1 MEHHDPLNLV
11 GTTVGEKYDIEAVV
25 GEGGFGVVYRAMHRI
40 WKQPVA
46 IKCFKALID
55 VPPDVRETLLKDFIQ
70 EGALLTQLSGRT
82 ASIVQARDVGTF
94 VTPSGASVLYM
105 VLEWLEGMT
114 LEAMLEAERAR
125 LGYEGGAAWP
135 IEKVMTL
142 LEPVAEALAVVHR
155 RGIAHRDMKPANI
168 FVLAPETDEMH
179 VKVLDFGIAKVVQ
192 SAAEHGS
199 FTKTGGKVTSFTP
212 AYGAPEQFSRAQGA
226 TGPWTDVYA
235 FALVMTEMLV
245 GRPPLEGDDFIQLG
259 MATANPN
266 RRPTPGAFGVHLAPG
281 LEAVFQR
288 ALAVKTADRFAT
300 AGEFWQAVRGALNM
314 SDMRLTADPGGAR
327 NFAYGGEGT
336 NPQPAGALGGPTLQG
351 GPSMAGPNP
360 YGSATAPTELGTS
373 LTAGSLANAARAGA
387 THANVVAT
395 NPAPTA
401 PRSKTW
407 IVAGTVVGAVAA
419 LIFFLRARGDGDG
432 DGARVTPVRV
442 AAPAASVAPAAP
454 LPAPLKNC
462 GEKMASI
469 AGGKFFMGSDDKD
482 ASDDERPAHQVTL
495 APYCID
501 LYEVTAAEYK
511 ACSDVGECKRAPVEV
526 EWKDIRAQERKPFS
540 RLCNANHPENGA
552 HPINCIDWEM
562 ANTYCS
568 WQKGRLPTEA
578 EWEFAARGPDGRRYP
593 WGDEAPDKTRMNACG
608 KECIIWGAKNGVEM
622 GYGGKGMYADDDGFP
637 STAPVGSFSDG
648 KSRYGL
654 FDVVGNVWE
663 WTSDWDAKY
672 APEPATDPKGPATG
686 TRRIVRGGAF
696 NGVMPSWVRPSQ
708 RYSDLPSTHSHAYGF
723 RCAQSR

>member
-1 MEHHDPLNLV
+1 MEHHDPLNLI

-25 GEGGFGVVYRAMHRI
+25 GEGGFGIVYKAMHRI

-55 VPPDVRETLLKDFIQ
+55 VAPDVREALLKDFIQ

-94 VTPSGASVLYM
+94 VTPSGAWVPYM

-114 LEAMLEAERAR
+114 LEAMLEAERVH
-125 LGYEGGAAWP
+125 LGRTGGAAWP
-135 IEKVMTL
+135 IEKVMAL
-142 LEPVAEALAVVHR
+142 LEPVAAALEVVHR

-199 FTKTGGKVTSFTP
+199 FTKTGGQVTSFTP
-212 AYGAPEQFSRAQGA
+212 GYGAPEQFSRAQGA

-235 FALVMTEMLV
+235 LALVMTEILI

-266 RRPTPGAFGVHLAPG
+266 RRPTPGAFGVHLAGG

-288 ALAVKTADRFAT
+288 ALAVKTGDRFAT
-300 AGEFWQAVRGALNM
+300 AGEFWQAVRAALNM
-314 SDMRLTADPGGAR
+314 PDMRMTGDAGGSRSLAVG
-327 NFAYGGEGT
+327 AGGT
-336 NPQPAGALGGPTLQG
+336 NPQPSGAVAGGPTLQG
-351 GPSMAGPNP
+351 AVPTSPANP
-360 YGSATAPTELGTS
+360 KVFSTAPTELGTPLS
-373 LTAGSLANAARAGA
+373 SGSLATGTGTTR
-387 THANVVAT
+387 ANVVAT
-395 NPAPTA
+395 NPTPTA
-401 PRSKTW
+401 PRSKTG
-407 IVAGTVVGAVAA
+407 VLVGAVLGGVAVA
-419 LIFFLRARGDGDG
+419 GAGFFLMGRGKGDGPSLSG
-432 DGARVTPVRV
+432 VVAPPVASAAPVV
-442 AAPAASVAPAAP
+442 AAPPP
-454 LPAPLKNC
+454 LQHCAD
-462 GEKMASI
+462 EKMASI
-469 AGGKFFMGSDDKD
+469 DGGKFFMGADDKD
-482 ASDDERPAHQVTL
+482 ASEDERPAHQVTL
-495 APYCID
+495 SPYCID
-501 LYEVTAAEYK
+501 LYEVTAAAYK
-511 ACSDVGECKRAPVEV
+511 ACSDVGECKRAPILV
-526 EWKDIRAQERKPFS
+526 EWKDIRAQEQKSYS

-552 HPINCIDWEM
+552 HPINCVDWEM
-562 ANTYCS
+562 ASTYCA
-568 WQKGRLPTEA
+568 WQKKRLPTEA

-593 WGDEAPDKTRMNACG
+593 WGDEEPDKTRMNACG
-608 KECIIWGAKNGVEM
+608 KECTSWSAKNHVVL
-622 GYGGKGMYADDDGFP
+622 GYGEQRMYPDDDGFP
-637 STAPVGSFSDG
+637 LTAPVGSFPEG

-654 FDVVGNVWE
+654 LDVVGNVWE
-663 WTSDWDAKY
+663 WTTDWDAKY

-686 TRRIVRGGAF
+686 ARRVVRGGAF

-708 RYSDLPSTHSHAYGF
+708 RYSDIPTTHSHAYGF

>member
-25 GEGGFGVVYRAMHRI
+25 GEGGFGIVYRAMHRI

-46 IKCFKALID
+46 IKCFKALMD
-55 VPPDVRETLLKDFIQ
+55 VAPDVREGLLKDFIQ

-82 ASIVQARDVGTF
+82 ASIVQARDVGTL
-94 VTPSGASVLYM
+94 VTPSGAWVPYM

-125 LGYEGGAAWP
+125 LGHDGGAAWP
-135 IEKVMTL
+135 IEKVMAL
-142 LEPVAEALAVVHR
+142 LEPVAAALEVVHR

-199 FTKTGGKVTSFTP
+199 FTKTGGHVTSFTP

-235 FALVMTEMLV
+235 LALVMSEMLI

-266 RRPTPGAFGVHLAPG
+266 RRPTPGAFGVHLAAG
-281 LEAVFQR
+281 LEGVFQR
-288 ALAVKTADRFAT
+288 ALAVKTGDRFAT
-300 AGEFWQAVRGALNM
+300 AGEFWQAVRAALHM
-314 SDMRLTADPGGAR
+314 PDMRMTADPGGSR
-327 NFAYGGEGT
+327 SFAYGAGGT
-336 NPQPAGALGGPTLQG
+336 QPQPSALGGPTLQG
-351 GPSMAGPNP
+351 SPTASAPNP
-360 YGSATAPTELGTS
+360 KVFSTAPTELGAPLS
-373 LTAGSLANAARAGA
+373 SGSLGAATGIGA
-387 THANVVAT
+387 TRANVVAT

-401 PRSKTW
+401 PRSKSG
-407 IVAGTVVGAVAA
+407 VVVGAVIGAA
-419 LIFFLRARGDGDG
+419 AIAGVGFFLMQRGQGDKT
-432 DGARVTPVRV
+432 GAPSV
-442 AAPAASVAPAAP
+442 AAPAPVASAAPAVP
-454 LPAPLKNC
+454 VPPSLKSC
-462 GEKMASI
+462 GEKMAAI
-469 AGGKFFMGSDDKD
+469 DGGKFFMGSDDKD
-482 ASDDERPAHQVTL
+482 ANEDERPAHQATL
-495 APYCID
+495 APFCID
-501 LYEVTAAEYK
+501 LYEVTTAEYK

-526 EWKDIRAQERKPFS
+526 EWKDIKPQELKSYS
-540 RLCNANHPENGA
+540 RLCNANHSENGA
-552 HPINCIDWEM
+552 HPINCVDWEM
-562 ANTYCS
+562 ADTYCV
-568 WQKGRLPTEA
+568 WQKKRLPTEA

-593 WGDEAPDKTRMNACG
+593 WGDEEPDKTRMNACG
-608 KECIIWGAKNGVEM
+608 KECTSWSAKNRVVL
-622 GYGGKGMYADDDGFP
+622 GYGDQRMYPDDDGFP
-637 STAPVGSFSDG
+637 LTAPVGSFPAG

-663 WTSDWDAKY
+663 WTGDWDAKY
-672 APEPATDPKGPATG
+672 APEPVVDPKGPPAG
-686 TRRIVRGGAF
+686 TRKIVRGGAF
-696 NGVMPSWVRPSQ
+696 NGIMASWVRPSQ
-708 RYSDLPSTHSHAYGF
+708 RYSDLPTTHSHAYGF